1 MYYPID
7 ETTAKAANDAFS
19 MRDYRPGSATAEYRA
34 EVDSAA
40 ELVRA
45 QKQKVSHFYHVKL
58 DSLLDSYS
66 RQLDDWYNRHN
77 RNTAS
82 CPSVL
87 ICGGSNFPVGK
98 KRKQNARE
106 DKLMEEYRQ
115 LQAIL
120 DRIRSTGTGPID
132 FSDPNAR
139 QMLQE
144 RITALEEEQR
154 RAKDMNA
161 HYRRNKTMQG
171 FPGLSDAAAASM
183 DRKLSASVSFA
194 QAPYPPYELTSIREK
209 IKRAKSRLEEYD
221 RLHSADPGKPSG
233 EGFQS
238 GSLSGI
244 MVRNTQ
250 ENRLQLIFDQI
261 PPEEL
266 RQSLKQNGFRW
277 SPRNQA
283 WQRQL
288 TANAETAARHILG
301 I

>member
-19 MRDYRPGSATAEYRA
+19 MRDYLPGSDTAQYRA

-45 QKQKVSHFYHVKL
+45 QKQKVSSFYHSKL
-58 DSLLDSYS
+58 DGLLDSYS
-66 RQLDDWYNRHN
+66 RQLADWYNRRN

-98 KRKQNARE
+98 KQKQNARE
-106 DKLMEEYRQ
+106 YKLIEEYRQ

-120 DRIRSTGTGPID
+120 NRIRSTGTGPID
-132 FSDPNAR
+132 FADPNAR
-139 QMLQE
+139 QMLRE
-144 RITALEEEQR
+144 RITSLEEEQQ
-154 RAKDMNA
+154 RAKTMNA
-161 HYRRNKTMQG
+161 YYRKHKTMQG
-171 FPGLSDAAAASM
+171 FPGLSDAAADAM
-183 DRKLSASVSFA
+183 DRELSASVSFA
-194 QAPYPPYELTSIREK
+194 QVPYPPYELTSLREK
-209 IKRAKSRLEEYD
+209 IKRASARLEEYD
-221 RLHSADPGKPSG
+221 RMHSTDPGKPSE

-238 GSLSGI
+238 GCLSGI